1 MSQKSFDSLVSVI
14 DGMSVLELSKVIK
27 MLEEHYG
34 VSAAQVAS
42 VAHAGDSAQAG
53 AAAAAK
59 SEYKVILKEGG
70 AETIKVIKALRG
82 ILSNLGL
89 AEAKAAVVEGNF
101 VVAEAA
107 NVEEAKKMKAALEE
121 AGAKVELS

>member
-14 DGMSVLELSKVIK
+14 DTMSVLELSKVIK

-34 VSAAQVAS
+34 VSAAPVAS
-42 VAHAGDSAQAG
+42 VAQAGDSQASTAAQV
-53 AAAAAK
+53 K

-70 AETIKVIKALRG
+70 TETIKVIKALRG

-107 NVEEAKKMKAALEE
+107 STEDAKKMKAALEE